1 MADRNDPQ
9 QPGDARQQRDELREQ
24 RLRDEAGDAQAQAR
38 RKRTTQLAALAA
50 FGAVI
55 VIAALI
61 AISQSGGS
69 SDSSSSSSSGGSVLS
84 DLEGIPQSNTVLGD
98 PSAPVTVTEFGD
110 LQCPICR
117 EFAKQTA
124 PTLIASE
131 VKPGNVKYD
140 FKQWTI
146 IAPQSNDAAAAAYAA
161 GEQDKYWDFI
171 LTFYDQQQ
179 AENSGYVSSDFL
191 EGIAKDAGVPD
202 LGKWN
207 ADRTVAKWKP
217 TIDATDKEASA
228 LGFSGTPSILVEGP
242 NGKKPIGGSTIPTLD
257 QIEAAIAQVQ

>member
-1 MADRNDPQ
+1 MNDEPN
-9 QPGDARQQRDELREQ
+9 QREELREQ
-24 RLRDEAGDAQAQAR
+24 RLEAEASDADAAAR
-38 RKRTTQLAALAA
+38 RKRVTQLSVIGVFLAA
-50 FGAVI
+50 A

-61 AISQSGGS
+61 VISQSG
-69 SDSSSSSSSGGSVLS
+69 SDDNNPPSEGTGAVAEIS
-84 DLEGIPQSNTVLGD
+84 GIPQDNTVLGD
-98 PSAPVTVTEFGD
+98 PKASVTITEFGD

-117 EFAKQTA
+117 QFGNTVFPDVVSQF
-124 PTLIASE
+124 
-131 VKPGNVKYD
+131 VKPGTAKYD
-140 FKQWTI
+140 FKQWVI
-146 IAPQSNDAAAAAYAA
+146 IGPQSNDAAAAAYAA
-161 GEQDKYWDFI
+161 GEQDKYWDFV

-179 AENSGYVSSDFL
+179 GENSGYVTSDFL
-191 EGIAKDAGVPD
+191 QQIAKDAGVPD
-202 LGKWN
+202 LDKWN